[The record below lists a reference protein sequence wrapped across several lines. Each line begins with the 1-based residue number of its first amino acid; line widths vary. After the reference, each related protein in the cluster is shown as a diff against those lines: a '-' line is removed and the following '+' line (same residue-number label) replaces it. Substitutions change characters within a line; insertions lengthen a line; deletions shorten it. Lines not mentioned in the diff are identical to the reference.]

1 MRKSL
6 FLLSFLTLSYG
17 VYSQTNTFP
26 VDGNVGIGTLTPT
39 EKLEVNGVIKSKS
52 GIFEAANTQAA
63 ANSTDYRDWG
73 KYSLALT
80 AGRVLNTDTNGFQN
94 RKLQFFDYSA
104 TSGGLPSGS
113 GFTINGADGKNKLSF
128 FNFDNGGDT
137 RFILKSTEDKYIVQ
151 MGDYDVGRSDNNTGS
166 DISFIQMFNP
176 NSRIAIGTYLMY
188 KPEHEFIVR
197 GSGWFEQE
205 IITDSKIGIGMQAS
219 AIPVGYKLA
228 VAGKII
234 SEEVKVELQS
244 TWPDY
249 VFKDNYDLPTLRQ
262 VENHIQEKGHLINVP
277 SAEEIEKNGVY
288 LGEMNARLLEKIEE
302 LTLYTIAQEKKIA
315 LQQIQIKELKEVK
328 TKNIE
333 LEKRVEEI
341 ERLLKK

>member
-1 MRKSL
+1 MKKSF
-6 FLLSFLTLSYG
+6 FLLSFLTFG
-17 VYSQTNTFP
+17 FTTYSQTNTFP
-26 VDGNVGIGTLTPT
+26 SDGNVGIGTLTPT

-52 GIFEAANTQAA
+52 GIFEAVNTQVAS
-63 ANSTDYRDWG
+63 NTTDYKEWG
-73 KYSLALT
+73 KYSLALA
-80 AGRVLNTDTNGFQN
+80 AGKVLETQSNGYQV
-94 RKLQFFDYSA
+94 RKFEFFDYPQSGNLPA
-104 TSGGLPSGS
+104 GTSLSIKNDNNKVI
-113 GFTINGADGKNKLSF
+113 FTTSSFNSESRFHVADPNGAE
-128 FNFDNGGDT
+128 
-137 RFILKSTEDKYIVQ
+137 ILKAGNFAANSSNNSTSESVNWVHLLKA
-151 MGDYDVGRSDNNTGS
+151 
-166 DISFIQMFNP
+166 
-176 NSRIAIGTYLMY
+176 NSRLAVGTWAMY

-197 GSGWFEQE
+197 GSGWFEDE
-205 IITDSKIGIGMQAS
+205 IITDSKIGVGMQAS

-315 LQQIQIKELKEVK
+315 SQQIQIKELKEVK